1 MGRCLSL
8 TMQWGQHGAEA
19 ILSPPGSCH
28 TTLSRPRHGSLLRA
42 GAWGAQQT
50 WGSPGGRSE
59 PSASSLDR
67 AVPLPAALSLR

>member
-28 TTLSRPRHGSLLRA
+28 TTLSRPRHGSLFRA

-50 WGSPGGRSE
+50 WGSPGAGQSQVHSAWIE
-59 PSASSLDR
+59 QYPSQRHSH
-67 AVPLPAALSLR
+67 